1 MDTRTVSMAGSE
13 VIVRILA
20 FLLNKGRKLF
30 TVFHEMCGAGT
41 GLVVS
46 DLPFPL
52 PPPCSF
58 DLLPLGP
65 WRHPRS
71 FTRKPLIPLQY
82 IPPPSGSCFLL
93 PKARQAAASDPVG
106 GLREGAPIGPVL
118 SHHVLSSPQGRTAR
132 EGCWNWRPLVAG
144 ELFSVAWA
152 TFS

>member
-13 VIVRILA
+13 VIVPILA

-30 TVFHEMCGAGT
+30 TVFREVCGAGT

-65 WRHPRS
+65 WS
-71 FTRKPLIPLQY
+71 IPGALH
-82 IPPPSGSCFLL
+82 GS
-93 PKARQAAASDPVG
+93 R
-106 GLREGAPIGPVL
+106 
-118 SHHVLSSPQGRTAR
+118 
-132 EGCWNWRPLVAG
+132 
-144 ELFSVAWA
+144 
-152 TFS
+152 